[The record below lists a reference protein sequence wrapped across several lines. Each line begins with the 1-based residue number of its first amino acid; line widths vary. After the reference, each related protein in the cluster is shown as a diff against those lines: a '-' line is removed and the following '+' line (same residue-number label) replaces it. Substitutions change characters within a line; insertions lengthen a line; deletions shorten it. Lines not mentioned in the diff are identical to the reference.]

1 LLRKQRD
8 HKEDDVFTKNN
19 GQFGRFIL
27 TALLALGLTG
37 VAVAQQPASSTPPVN
52 RAELDNFTKFL
63 LNHPQALQVL
73 KQNPSLF
80 NDSSFQAQHPA
91 LQNFLRE
98 YPGVAEQLRANP
110 AQFLHDERL
119 FASHGLE
126 INRAQAAEADR
137 FLDSHPEIAREL
149 RRNPSLIDNNE
160 WVARHPELKEFL
172 KTHPQI
178 RKEWRE
184 TPNAFERR
192 EAQYEKRV
200 EKRGPRPGPKPPVH
214 Q

>member
-1 LLRKQRD
+1 M
-8 HKEDDVFTKNN
+8 FTRHDR
-19 GQFGRFIL
+19 QFERFIL
-27 TALLALGLTG
+27 TALLAVGLTG
-37 VAVAQQPASSTPPVN
+37 SAIAQQPAPGTPPVN

-80 NDSSFQAQHPA
+80 NDPSFQAQHPA

-98 YPGVAEQLRANP
+98 HPGVAQQLRTNP

-119 FASHGLE
+119 FASHGGE
-126 INRAQAAEADR
+126 ITRAQAAAADR
-137 FLDSHPEIAREL
+137 FLDTHPEIAHQL
-149 RRNPSLIDNNE
+149 RQNPSLIDNKE
-160 WVARHPELKEFL
+160 WVADHPELKEFL
-172 KTHPQI
+172 KNHPGI
-178 RKEWRE
+178 SKEWRE

-200 EKRGPRPGPKPPVH
+200 EKRGPRPEPKPPVH